1 MWPWGHLAVGYICYA
16 TCTRYA
22 HDRHP
27 GGIPVVLLALA
38 TQLPDLIDKPLAYS
52 LGALP
57 EGRSLAHS
65 ILIAVPLGLLALEFA
80 RRETGWRAR
89 SGVAVAV
96 GYATHLFGDSVRNLF
111 AANVEM
117 LTFLVWPLLAAP
129 DYATSSFD
137 GHTEQFVNSA
147 DRLVGGELTPFL
159 AEWVLFALA
168 VALWLWHRAPPLSSV
183 LARVGATPGTA
194 SADS

>member
-16 TCTRYA
+16 TYTRYA
-22 HDRHP
+22 RDEP
-27 GGIPVVLLALA
+27 PSGIPVVLLTLA
-38 TQLPDLIDKPLAYS
+38 TQLPDLIDKPITYS

-65 ILIAVPLGLLALEFA
+65 LLVAVPLSLLAFEFA
-80 RRETGWRAR
+80 RQETGWRAR

-96 GYATHLFGDSVRNLF
+96 GYATHLFCDSVRNLL
-111 AANVEM
+111 AGNVEM
-117 LTFLVWPLLAAP
+117 LTFLAWPLLAAP
-129 DYATSSFD
+129 DYATTSFD

-147 DRLVGGELTPFL
+147 NRLAGGELTPFG
-159 AEWVLFALA
+159 AEWVLFALMT
-168 VALWLWHRAPPLSSV
+168 ALWLWHRAPPVSSV
-183 LARVGATPGTA
+183 LSRIGATPTA